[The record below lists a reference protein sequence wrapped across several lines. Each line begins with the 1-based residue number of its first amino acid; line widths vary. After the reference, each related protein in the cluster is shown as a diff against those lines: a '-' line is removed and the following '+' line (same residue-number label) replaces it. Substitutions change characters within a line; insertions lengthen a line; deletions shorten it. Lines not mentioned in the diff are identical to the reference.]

1 VIPVAAAPS
10 APVVSEI
17 MKVAET
23 LNISV
28 EEVQKLVA
36 GVTGK
41 KRQMILMGPP
51 GTGKTFVAQQI
62 APLLVEDP
70 SHIRLV
76 QFHPSYGYEDFIE
89 GLRPVPG
96 DQGGFEFTRVPGALV
111 ELAEAIT
118 GNDITEGDVAT
129 RVLIIDE
136 INRANISKVF
146 GELMFLLEYRDQAMK
161 LMLDDREFRLPEN
174 LIIIG
179 TMNTADRSIRTLDV
193 AMRRRFRFFELPSRS
208 DIVERHYAKPNN
220 SNQLGAELITG
231 FEKLNAKL
239 AEDVDRHHTIGHSY
253 VLHRVMT
260 AATLREVWEQEIF
273 PLIED
278 YFFDRPDKAAEY
290 DIKGFWPSV

>member
-1 VIPVAAAPS
+1 
-10 APVVSEI
+10 
-17 MKVAET
+17 
-23 LNISV
+23 
-28 EEVQKLVA
+28 
-36 GVTGK
+36 
-41 KRQMILMGPP
+41 
-51 GTGKTFVAQQI
+51 
-62 APLLVEDP
+62 
-70 SHIRLV
+70 
-76 QFHPSYGYEDFIE
+76 
-89 GLRPVPG
+89 
-96 DQGGFEFTRVPGALV
+96 
-111 ELAEAIT
+111 
-118 GNDITEGDVAT
+118 
-129 RVLIIDE
+129 
-136 INRANISKVF
+136 
-146 GELMFLLEYRDQAMK
+146 
-161 LMLDDREFRLPEN
+161 
-174 LIIIG
+174 
-179 TMNTADRSIRTLDV
+179 MNTADRSIRTLDV